1 MSTWIRVLLIAWI
14 GIAASQSAS
23 AAVCGPYK
31 VAFYEYSARFFK
43 DANGQYVGIDKD
55 VVDEVGRRSGCQ
67 LEGFLDSR
75 AKTWG
80 HLEAG
85 LLDMTVSALSSPQR
99 LNFVQFSPY
108 IRTRKVLFVRSPLGT
123 PPISFDA
130 FTKDD
135 KLRLGVVRA
144 FQHGAVFNDW
154 VAAMKQQGRVD
165 EYTDPESVV
174 RAFAFG
180 RVNAF
185 IADPIDNN
193 VLIQRHQLEGK
204 VVTLEPPNQAA
215 VLAGMAF
222 SRKRVAEEDF
232 QKMRLALES
241 MRKDGTL
248 LKIFQRYLPPDMAA
262 QWVP

>member
-1 MSTWIRVLLIAWI
+1 MPTWLRVLLSACI
-14 GIAASQSAS
+14 GIAASQSTH

-31 VAFYEYSARFFK
+31 VAFYEYSARYFK
-43 DANGQYVGIDKD
+43 DAGGQYVGIDKD
-55 VVDEVGRRSGCQ
+55 VVDEMGRRSGCQ

-85 LLDMTVSALSSPQR
+85 LLDMTVSALSNPQR
-99 LNFVQFSPY
+99 LTFAQFSPY
-108 IRTRKVLFVRSPLGT
+108 IRTRKVLFARAPSGIKS
-123 PPISFDA
+123 ISFEA
-130 FTKDD
+130 FTNDG

-154 VAAMKQQGRVD
+154 VSAMMLLGRVG
-165 EYTDPESVV
+165 EYTDPVSVV
-174 RAFAFG
+174 RAFGVG
-180 RVNAF
+180 RIDAF
-185 IADPIDNN
+185 IADPIDHNP
-193 VLIQRHQLEGK
+193 LIQRHQLEDK